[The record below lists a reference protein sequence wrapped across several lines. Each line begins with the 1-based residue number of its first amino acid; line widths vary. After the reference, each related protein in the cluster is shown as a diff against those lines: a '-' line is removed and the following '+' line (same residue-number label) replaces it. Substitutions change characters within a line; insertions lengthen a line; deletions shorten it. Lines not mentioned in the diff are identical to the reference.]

1 MENGKWKIKGR
12 RMRTSNKVRKT
23 LETEVKIELNIDG
36 TGKREISTPI
46 KFFTHMLEQFAAH
59 GSFDLKIDVQ
69 SHDKDN
75 HHVIEDVAITLGD
88 AFKEAL
94 GDKKGITRYGS
105 FILPMDEAL
114 SLAVIDLS
122 GRAFSKVDIEIKDE
136 KTSDFETVLL
146 PHFFN
151 SFAQASLSTI
161 HVKMLDGSDTHHI
174 IEAVFK
180 SFARALRIACSTDET
195 KKDII
200 TSTKGLL

>member
-1 MENGKWKIKGR
+1 
-12 RMRTSNKVRKT
+12 MRSCYKERKT

-36 TGKREISTPI
+36 KGERNINTPI

-59 GSFDLKIDVQ
+59 GGFDLKIDVQ

-75 HHVIEDVAITLGD
+75 HHVIEDVALTLGE

-94 GDKKGITRYGS
+94 ADKKGVVRYGS

-122 GRAFSKVDIEIKDE
+122 GRAFSRIDVNIKDE

-151 SFAQASLSTI
+151 SFAQASLSTVHI
-161 HVKMLDGSDTHHI
+161 KMLDGSDTHHI

-180 SFARALRIACSTDET
+180 SFARALSIACAIDEN

-200 TSTKGLL
+200 PSTKGLL

>member
-1 MENGKWKIKGR
+1 
-12 RMRTSNKVRKT
+12 MRTSKKTRKT

-36 TGKREISTPI
+36 KGSREINTPI

-59 GSFDLKIDVQ
+59 GGFDLKVDVQ

-75 HHVIEDVAITLGD
+75 HHVIEDVALTLGE

-94 GDKKGITRYGS
+94 GYKKGITRYGS
-105 FILPMDEAL
+105 FTLPMDEAL

-122 GRAFSKVDIEIKDE
+122 GRAFSNVDVTIKDE

-151 SFAQASLSTI
+151 SFAQSSLSTI
-161 HVKMLDGSDTHHI
+161 HIKMLEGTDTHHI

-180 SFARALRIACSTDET
+180 SFARALRMACSIDEAQ
-195 KKDII
+195 KDII
-200 TSTKGLL
+200 PSTKGLL

>member
-1 MENGKWKIKGR
+1 
-12 RMRTSNKVRKT
+12 MRKSLKTRKT
-23 LETEVKIELNIDG
+23 LETEVKIELNLDG
-36 TGKREISTPI
+36 TGQTGSREINTPM
-46 KFFTHMLEQFAAH
+46 KFFTHMLEQLAAH
-59 GSFDLKIDVQ
+59 GGFDLKIDVQ

-75 HHVIEDVAITLGD
+75 HHVVEDVALTLGE

-94 GDKKGITRYGS
+94 GDKKGVKRYGS
-105 FILPMDEAL
+105 FMLPMDEAL
-114 SLAVIDLS
+114 SLAVVDLS
-122 GRAFSKVDIEIKDE
+122 GRAFSKVSVEIKDE

-161 HVKMLDGSDTHHI
+161 HIKLLDGTDTHHI

-180 SFARALRIACSTDET
+180 SFARALSIACSIDET

-200 TSTKGLL
+200 PSTKGLL

>member
-1 MENGKWKIKGR
+1 
-12 RMRTSNKVRKT
+12 MRISVKERKT
-23 LETEVKIELNIDG
+23 LETAVKIELNLDG
-36 TGKREISTPI
+36 SGKREISTPI

-59 GSFDLKIDVQ
+59 GGFDLKLNVQ

-75 HHVIEDVAITLGD
+75 HHVIEDVALTLGE

-94 GDKKGITRYGS
+94 GDKRGINRYGS
-105 FILPMDEAL
+105 FVLPMDEAL
-114 SLAVIDLS
+114 SLAVVDLS
-122 GRAFSKVDIEIKDE
+122 GRAFSKVDIEIKEE

-151 SFAQASLSTI
+151 SFAQSSLSTI
-161 HVKMLDGSDTHHI
+161 HIKLLDGSDTHHI

-180 SFARALRIACSTDET
+180 SFAKALKISCAIDEN

-200 TSTKGLL
+200 PSTKGIL

>member
-1 MENGKWKIKGR
+1 
-12 RMRTSNKVRKT
+12 MRSSEKVRKT
-23 LETEVKIELNIDG
+23 FETEVKIELNIDG
-36 TGKREISTPI
+36 TGKFGQNGEISTPI

-59 GSFDLKIDVQ
+59 GGFDLKIDVQ

-75 HHVIEDVAITLGD
+75 HHVIEDVALTLGE

-94 GDKKGITRYGS
+94 ADKKGIVRYGS
-105 FILPMDEAL
+105 FTLPMDEAL

-122 GRAFSKVDIEIKDE
+122 GRAFSKVDVEIKDE

-161 HVKMLDGSDTHHI
+161 HIKMLDGTDTHHI

-180 SFARALRIACSTDET
+180 SFARALAIACSIDEK

-200 TSTKGLL
+200 PSTKGLL

>member
-1 MENGKWKIKGR
+1 
-12 RMRTSNKVRKT
+12 MRVSNKVRKT

-36 TGKREISTPI
+36 EGKRQINTPI

-59 GSFDLKIDVQ
+59 GSFDINIDVQ

-75 HHVIEDVAITLGD
+75 HHVIEDVALTLGE

-94 GDKKGITRYGS
+94 ADKKGITRYGS

-114 SLAVIDLS
+114 SMAVVDLS
-122 GRAFSKVDIEIKDE
+122 GRAFSKVDVEIKDE

-146 PHFFN
+146 AHFFN
-151 SFAQASLSTI
+151 SFAQASLSTVHI
-161 HVKMLDGSDTHHI
+161 KLLDGVDTHHI

-180 SFARALRIACSTDET
+180 SFARALNIACSIDET

-200 TSTKGLL
+200 PSTKGLL

>member
-1 MENGKWKIKGR
+1 
-12 RMRTSNKVRKT
+12 MRTTNKVRKT

-36 TGKREISTPI
+36 TGKREINTPI

-59 GSFDLKIDVQ
+59 GGFDLKIDVQ

-75 HHVIEDVAITLGD
+75 HHVVEDVAITLGD

-94 GDKKGITRYGS
+94 GDKKGVSRYGN

-114 SLAVIDLS
+114 SLAVVDLS

-151 SFAQASLSTI
+151 SFAQASLATI
-161 HVKMLDGSDTHHI
+161 HIKMLDGADTHHI

-180 SFARALRIACSTDET
+180 SFARALKIACAIDES

-200 TSTKGLL
+200 PSTKGIL

>member
-1 MENGKWKIKGR
+1 
-12 RMRTSNKVRKT
+12 MRISEKNRKT

-36 TGKREISTPI
+36 TGKREVNTPI

-59 GSFDLKIDVQ
+59 GGFDLKIDVQ

-75 HHVIEDVAITLGD
+75 HHVVEDVALTLGE

-122 GRAFSKVDIEIKDE
+122 GRAFSKTDVSIKDE

-161 HVKMLDGSDTHHI
+161 HIKQLDGADTHHI

-180 SFARALRIACSTDET
+180 SFARALSEACSIDEN

-200 TSTKGLL
+200 PSTKGLL